1 MKLIQPEIYNDIKK
15 CYLTINPLYQPILG
29 FFMSL
34 ITIFKIALEIIKLN
48 FKEIRFKEKRYSY
61 IMTSETNLQNK
72 LEKLI
77 GTENFEIK
85 NVTFFDDG
93 GYLYTNMK
101 MIEKI
106 QMGFW
111 RSNQLSVV

>member
-1 MKLIQPEIYNDIKK
+1 
-15 CYLTINPLYQPILG
+15 
-29 FFMSL
+29 
-34 ITIFKIALEIIKLN
+34 
-48 FKEIRFKEKRYSY
+48 
-61 IMTSETNLQNK
+61 MTSETNLQNK

-101 MIEKI
+101 MIEKKI
-106 QMGFW
+106 VKFIICVLI
-111 RSNQLSVV
+111 N